1 MRRWALLSV
10 AAASLWVGSSPAMA
24 EVETYKLEK
33 PHTQVIFSVN
43 HLGFSHSYGKFTD
56 YEGTLVF
63 DRGQPEKSKVDVTIK
78 TASLDLEDEKW
89 NEHMKGADFFNVEKF
104 PDMTFKSIN
113 VLKTGDTTGK
123 VSGELTILGV
133 TKPVTLD
140 VTFNKADKHPMKDVL
155 MAGFSASGKIKRSD
169 FGMNYGLPMVGDDVN
184 IIIEVEAVQEGA
196 SATN

>member
-1 MRRWALLSV
+1 MRRLALLGV
-10 AAASLWVGSSPAMA
+10 AAATLFTASAAMA
-24 EVETYKLEK
+24 EIQTYKLEK
-33 PHTQVIFSVN
+33 PHTQIIFSVN

-56 YEGTLVF
+56 FDGTIVF
-63 DRGQPEKSKVDVTIK
+63 DRGEPEKSKVDVIIK

-113 VLKTGDTTGK
+113 VLKTGEKTGK
-123 VSGELTILGV
+123 LSGELTILGV

-140 VTFNKADKHPMKDVL
+140 VVFNKADKHPMKDIN

-184 IIIEVEAVQEGA
+184 LIIEVEVIQEGA
-196 SATN
+196 NTTN